1 VFATSGSDRS
11 ICLYDLRTQTPM
23 RKLYMMNKTNAICW
37 NPMEPLNFT
46 VANEDANLYSYD
58 MRKLDIAT
66 CVHEDFV
73 SAVMDVDYSPTG
85 REFVAG
91 SYDRTVRVF
100 LNVIIHT

>member
-46 VANEDANLYSYD
+46 VANEDANLYRFHLTRRPSQCAESNNVTRCD
-58 MRKLDIAT
+58 EA
-66 CVHEDFV
+66 
-73 SAVMDVDYSPTG
+73 
-85 REFVAG
+85 
-91 SYDRTVRVF
+91 RV
-100 LNVIIHT
+100 